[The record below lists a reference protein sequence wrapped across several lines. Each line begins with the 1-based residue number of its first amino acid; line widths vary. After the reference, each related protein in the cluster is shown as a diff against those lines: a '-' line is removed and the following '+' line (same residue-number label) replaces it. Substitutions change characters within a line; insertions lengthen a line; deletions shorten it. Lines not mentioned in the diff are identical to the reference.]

1 MCVWLSAGMGGACG
15 GLEHG
20 MAVFAVFAAALTLR
34 LSPLSSSRWVA
45 LLEEEM
51 FLQGDKERELGISIS
66 PLCDRTKV
74 GVSKSQVRMGA
85 EGQR

>member
-1 MCVWLSAGMGGACG
+1 M
-15 GLEHG
+15 
-20 MAVFAVFAAALTLR
+20 
-34 LSPLSSSRWVA
+34 A

-74 GVSKSQVRMGA
+74 GVSKSQVRGGA